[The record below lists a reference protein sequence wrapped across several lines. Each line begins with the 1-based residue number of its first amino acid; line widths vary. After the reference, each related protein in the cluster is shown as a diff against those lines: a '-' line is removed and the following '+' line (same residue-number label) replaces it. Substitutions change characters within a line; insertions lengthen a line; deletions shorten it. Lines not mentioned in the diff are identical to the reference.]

1 MWPHYSAV
9 LWSVS
14 RIIICFT
21 DYLRYQKLVLKQDV
35 PVRVCRIGK
44 FTAISEQVIPSLL
57 MRSDIEVPTTVEC
70 AQAWERKC
78 VYLILVNLDCIRSFK
93 QSTYDQRRH
102 KHPLVFVLYK
112 CRVVTIFAKS
122 YFSNYLFIKYGNCL
136 LFSLSIYLSLSPPL
150 CISLCWRHCYTHN
163 CLVFYYESGPHIL
176 SASANHCKPTSQPTL
191 RKWNSICL

>member
-1 MWPHYSAV
+1 
-9 LWSVS
+9 
-14 RIIICFT
+14 
-21 DYLRYQKLVLKQDV
+21 
-35 PVRVCRIGK
+35 
-44 FTAISEQVIPSLL
+44 
-57 MRSDIEVPTTVEC
+57 MRSDIEVSTTVEC

-136 LFSLSIYLSLSPPL
+136 LFSLSIYLSIYLSPPL
-150 CISLCWRHCYTHN
+150 CILLCWRHCYTHT
-163 CLVFYYESGPHIL
+163 YIL
-176 SASANHCKPTSQPTL
+176 SKQKNNT
-191 RKWNSICL
+191 RKLSLTYVKLVAMLVCNGWHWRWGCGAQIHSRKQDNYFLS